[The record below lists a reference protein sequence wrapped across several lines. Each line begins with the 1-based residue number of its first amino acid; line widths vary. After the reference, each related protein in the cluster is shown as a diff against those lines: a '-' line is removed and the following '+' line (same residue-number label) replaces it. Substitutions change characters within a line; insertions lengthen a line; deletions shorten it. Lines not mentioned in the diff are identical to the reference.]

1 MDRVKVIVE
10 LVGKD
15 IKVSCSTPDAAMIV
29 VLLEKAKIKV
39 LNGIQLEE
47 KRSILTPVNGVN

>member
-1 MDRVKVIVE
+1 MTSVKLIIE
-10 LVGKD
+10 LVGRD
-15 IKVSCSTPDAAMIV
+15 IKVACSTPDAAMIL

-47 KRSILTPVNGVN
+47 KSSILMPRNGVN

>member
-1 MDRVKVIVE
+1 MTSVKLIIE
-10 LVGKD
+10 LVGRD
-15 IKVSCSTPDAAMIV
+15 IKVACSTPDAAMIL

-47 KRSILTPVNGVN
+47 KSSILIPTNGVN